1 MPPPA
6 RVRQSAVDA
15 CPGAL
20 RLHAAADGPL
30 ARVRLPAGM
39 LTGAQLALLA
49 SLATAAGDG
58 RLELTSR
65 ANVQLRGLTRADPA
79 VLEARLAAAGLLPS
93 PTHETVRNIAASPL
107 ADDRIR
113 ALVRALDDAL
123 CADPELAALPGRF
136 LFAIGAVTLDADVA
150 AVPDG
155 PAFTIQ
161 LAGLDTG
168 LHVPDDRVVPAL
180 LLAAHAFLA
189 ERSGDRP
196 AWRLREIPD
205 GPALVARRLGS
216 SLVEAPP
223 AAPAPDAPIGLV
235 TQDDGRFAVGALV
248 PLGCL
253 DAVHVDALAAAAR
266 LVVTPRRGIVVRDLS
281 EEDAR
286 RWLRDLADAGLE
298 VTAGSRWSGVT
309 TCAGKPG
316 CAKALADVRADADAT
331 TRHVDG
337 LAVHWVGCARG
348 CGSPSGAH
356 VRVEATADGYLVN
369 GVAATR
375 DELAESVA
383 GARRG

>member
-1 MPPPA
+1 
-6 RVRQSAVDA
+6 
-15 CPGAL
+15 
-20 RLHAAADGPL
+20 
-30 ARVRLPAGM
+30 
-39 LTGAQLALLA
+39 
-49 SLATAAGDG
+49 
-58 RLELTSR
+58 
-65 ANVQLRGLTRADPA
+65 
-79 VLEARLAAAGLLPS
+79 
-93 PTHETVRNIAASPL
+93 L

-136 LFAIGAVTLDADVA
+136 LFAIGAVALDADVA

-155 PAFTIQ
+155 PAFMIQ
-161 LAGLDTG
+161 LAGRGTG
-168 LHVPDDRVVPAL
+168 LHVPADRVVPAL

-205 GPALVARRLGS
+205 GPALVARRMGS

-223 AAPAPDAPIGLV
+223 VAPPAPDAPIGLV
-235 TQDDGRFAVGALV
+235 TQDDGQFAVGALV
-248 PLGCL
+248 PLGGL
-253 DAVHVDALAAAAR
+253 DAVHVAALAAAPR

-369 GVAATR
+369 GTAAAR
-375 DELAESVA
+375 DGLAESVA